1 MLESK
6 DGMFFLGVVVIVCIL
21 KYPFNYKNDDKNYP
35 ILEEKK
41 FFIISIQVSG
51 GEGEITFTLFL
62 T

>member
-35 ILEEKK
+35 IRPEMKRNFQKVTPKLHDNM
-41 FFIISIQVSG
+41 
-51 GEGEITFTLFL
+51 TH
-62 T
+62 